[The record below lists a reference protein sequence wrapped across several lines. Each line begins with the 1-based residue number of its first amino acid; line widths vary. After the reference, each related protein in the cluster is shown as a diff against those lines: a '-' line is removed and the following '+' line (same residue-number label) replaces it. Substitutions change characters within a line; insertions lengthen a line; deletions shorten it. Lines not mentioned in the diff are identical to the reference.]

1 MRTKNILV
9 AVTLAVVATVSGAAH
24 ATAAPAFAAQAR
36 TLGLSA
42 TQAADLQ
49 QEVAGYLGKLGG
61 TQVAVNKID
70 LGNGGFV
77 LLALP
82 GETYARDL
90 ERPSVRGAASCPYL
104 FLCAFKRT
112 NFNGNIIAIIDC
124 NVPENIPWFTT
135 GSYVNNQTP
144 GTVGTFHLTNGND
157 SRTGGA
163 YYQRTPWNW
172 ATTNSITACED

>member
-9 AVTLAVVATVSGAAH
+9 AVTLAVAATVTGAAH
-24 ATAAPAFAAQAR
+24 ATAAPEPAFAAQAR
-36 TLGLSA
+36 TLGLSD
-42 TQAADLQ
+42 TQASDLQ
-49 QEVAGYLGKLGG
+49 KEVAGYLGKLGG

-90 ERPSVRGAASCPYL
+90 ERPSVTGAASCPYL
-104 FLCAFKRT
+104 HLCAFKRT
-112 NFNGNIIAIIDC
+112 NFNGNIIAVFDC
-124 NVPENIPWFTT
+124 SDPENIPWTTT

-144 GTVGTFHLTNGND
+144 GTVGTFRLTNGND
-157 SRTGGA
+157 SRTGPA
-163 YYQRTPWNW
+163 YYERTPWNW
-172 ATTNSITACED
+172 LTTARIDAC